1 MAGPD
6 RRSLLR
12 GAAAVSLGALA
23 SGCRLGSHREPM
35 SALRPPGAAPG
46 KAFLELCIR
55 CGRCGLVCATN
66 CIHYDD
72 TLGAG
77 GSAPFI
83 VPNQRACI
91 LCMKCGE
98 VCPTDAIVPI
108 PAEPSAIAAQVRM
121 GTAEIDAE
129 RCWSASGKGICR
141 ACWYSCPLAGAEQ
154 PAITLDDHSLT
165 PRVVGDRCVGCGLCA
180 QVCPPEASAITIRPR
195 HA

>member
-12 GAAAVSLGALA
+12 GAAALSLGALA
-23 SGCRLGSHREPM
+23 SGCRLGSRGGATV
-35 SALRPPGAAPG
+35 ALRPPGAAPG
-46 KAFLELCIR
+46 QAFLDLCIR
-55 CGRCGLVCATN
+55 CGRCGLACATG

-72 TLGAG
+72 TLGAA

-83 VPNQRACI
+83 VPTERACI

-98 VCPTDAIVPI
+98 VCPTGAIVPI
-108 PAEPSAIAAQVRM
+108 PAEPTAIAERVRM

-141 ACWYSCPLAGAEQ
+141 ACWYSCPLAGAER
-154 PAITLDDHSLT
+154 PAIALDGDGLT
-165 PRVVGDRCVGCGLCA
+165 PRVDPDRCVGCGLCA
-180 QVCPPEASAITIRPR
+180 QVCPPEAGAITIRPR
-195 HA
+195 RA